1 MGGTLGRCGF
11 SSVGNIDERCRR
23 SLGIP
28 VMFSL

>member
-1 MGGTLGRCGF
+1 MGGALGRCGF
-11 SSVGNIDERCRR
+11 SSVGNIDERCPR